1 MKTDVGAG
9 RQVAAASAIGLGF
22 LCAAALLIAYS
33 MIRSRDALVW
43 VDRTHT
49 VINQIW
55 GLEAHLSAAEA
66 AQRTFL
72 LTADSGALATYRT
85 EQAAAAVAFQ
95 NLQDSIRD
103 PLQRE
108 RFRQLGPLLRDQASF
123 REQVIQTAQARDSEA
138 AAALLRLPDVTARR
152 AAIQGHLREA
162 TSREIALLAVRHRER
177 ASAAMLLNIALGAS
191 LAVAAL
197 LGAWVILLLRGEVS
211 RSTRSE
217 RRERELI
224 EQASD
229 GIFIAGPD
237 GRLTDV
243 NDAGCRMLG
252 RLPEEIVGRG
262 LAEFLAPEDAD
273 RFGRMQA
280 GLLEGQT
287 DLGEWWLRRKNGVP
301 LPVELS
307 SKILPDGR
315 WQGIARDVTDR
326 HRAQEALAASEA
338 RYRRIVETASEG
350 IWIVD
355 RDGRTSFVNERMALM
370 LGYTVDEM
378 LGRIESDFLGEP
390 GQRITGVQAATAPGT
405 DTKAETH
412 DVRLIRRDG
421 SDCWTMVSTTP
432 IRAADGSSAGALCM
446 VTDVT
451 ERRQLEED
459 LRQAQKMDA
468 MGRMAAAVAHDFN
481 NLLTVIRSA
490 VGLLREAGPG
500 SATFAADLDEIDSA
514 TNRAASLTAHLLAF
528 CRRQPSQPGFVRV
541 GPLLRE
547 FGAILPRLVP
557 PPVRIELAI
566 DEPDLGVWSDPI
578 QLEQVLI
585 NLAVN
590 ARDAMPAGGTL
601 RLGCGLSSFPS
612 AVPHR
617 HGTIPAGDHVAFTI
631 ADTGSGMSAEVLSHL
646 FEPFYTT
653 KGHGEGTG
661 LGLATVYGIVRQAG
675 GTVVVESHPG
685 RGSTFTVYLP
695 RAQEPGALPA
705 TRPPGAADEREPRED
720 GAPRATNAPTA
731 QRETVLVVDDEDGVR
746 HVAGRV
752 LERLGYRVLTAASGL
767 EALDIMLR
775 ERARIRA
782 LVTDVRMPGM
792 TGLELV
798 ELLRTGGMD
807 LPVLFMSGYT
817 DPVALPN
824 EEAAMPRRFLAKP
837 FGIEAFTAEVGALLK
852 AA

>member
-1 MKTDVGAG
+1 MKAGFRTG

-49 VINQIW
+49 IIDRI
-55 GLEAHLSAAEA
+55 GSMEAHLSAAEA

-72 LTADSGALATYRT
+72 LTADSGALATYRA
-85 EQAAAAVAFQ
+85 EQAGAAAAFQ
-95 NLQDSIRD
+95 SLQDSIRD
-103 PLQRE
+103 PLQWE
-108 RFRQLGPLLRDQASF
+108 RFRKLGPLLQEQAAF
-123 REQVIQTAQARDSEA
+123 REQVVQTAQARDSET
-138 AAALLRLPDVTARR
+138 AAALLRRPEVTARR
-152 AAIQGHLREA
+152 LAIQAHLRDA
-162 TSREIALLAVRHRER
+162 TDREIALLAVRHRQR
-177 ASAAMLLNIALGAS
+177 ASAALLLNIALGTS

-197 LGAWVILLLRGEVS
+197 LGAWVILLLRREVA
-211 RSTRSE
+211 RSVASE

-229 GIFIAGPD
+229 GIFVAGPD
-237 GRLTDV
+237 GLISSV
-243 NDAGCRMLG
+243 NDSGGRMLG
-252 RLPEEIVGRG
+252 RLPEDIIGRP
-262 LAEFLAPEDAD
+262 LAAFLLPEDAD
-273 RFGRMQA
+273 RFAKVRA
-280 GLLEGQT
+280 RLLEGET
-287 DLGEWWLRRKNGVP
+287 DLGEWRLRRQDGSP
-301 LPVELS
+301 LPIELS
-307 SKILPDGR
+307 SQILADGR
-315 WQGIARDVTDR
+315 WQGFARDVTER

-350 IWIVD
+350 IWILD
-355 RDGRTSFVNERMALM
+355 REGRTSFVNERMAAM
-370 LGYTVDEM
+370 LGYTVAEM
-378 LGRIESDFLGEP
+378 LGRMETDFLGEP
-390 GQRITGVQAATAPGT
+390 RRRIAETGPEVAQGGEAKT
-405 DTKAETH
+405 ETH

-421 SDCWTMVSTTP
+421 GDCWTMISATP
-432 IRAADGSSAGALCM
+432 IHTADGGFDGALCM

-500 SATFAADLDEIDSA
+500 STTFSADLDEIDSA
-514 TNRAASLTAHLLAF
+514 INRAANLTAHLLAF
-528 CRRQPSQPGFVRV
+528 CRRQPSHPGFVRV

-557 PPVRIELAI
+557 PPVRIELDI
-566 DEPDLGVWSDPI
+566 DGEEFGVWGDPI

-590 ARDAMPAGGTL
+590 ARDAMPTGGSL
-601 RLGCGLSSFPS
+601 RLACGLSSFAAP
-612 AVPHR
+612 VPHR

-631 ADTGSGMSAEVLSHL
+631 ADTGSGMSAEVQSHL

-675 GTVVVESHPG
+675 GTVVVDSQPG
-685 RGSTFTVYLP
+685 QGSSFKVYLP
-695 RAQEPGALPA
+695 RAAEPEVLPA
-705 TRPPGAADEREPRED
+705 GPAAPSDVSLPPQGSVPRTSD
-720 GAPRATNAPTA
+720 APTA
-731 QRETVLVVDDEDGVR
+731 PSQTVLVVDDEDGVR
-746 HVAGRV
+746 RLAGRV
-752 LERLGYRVLTAASGL
+752 LERLGYRVLTAASGFA
-767 EALDIMLR
+767 ALDIMLR
-775 ERARIRA
+775 EQTRIRA

-817 DPVALPN
+817 DTVALPI
-824 EEAAMPRRFLAKP
+824 EETAMPRRFLAKP
-837 FGIEAFTAEVGALLK
+837 FAIEAFTAEVGALLK
-852 AA
+852 VA